1 MSKEK
6 IIQESVEGTP
16 AEIPVKI
23 AYHFPGEMKWQ
34 PLSVEAESLE
44 EAQVIWE
51 KKRQLIN

>member
-1 MSKEK
+1 MTKEK
-6 IIQESVEGTP
+6 SNQDP
-16 AEIPVKI
+16 AEETAKI

-44 EAQVIWE
+44 EAQKIWE

>member
-1 MSKEK
+1 MSREK
-6 IIQESVEGTP
+6 IKEEVAAEENSV
-16 AEIPVKI
+16 AKI

-44 EAQVIWE
+44 EAQIIWE

>member
-6 IIQESVEGTP
+6 IVQEPIEETP
-16 AEIPVKI
+16 AEETAKI

-44 EAQVIWE
+44 EAQKIWE